1 MAGTRSNPTAS
12 GGAPKE
18 IPTISELILWPGRV
32 LAGPRSH
39 GGREL
44 HEFRYER
51 IENGSNLKSTHEG
64 IVSVSA
70 LQSHALCWMA
80 AQLMLAPGQYVHGS
94 RFCSGGPE
102 YVAKVIGR
110 LQLELRTGGGV
121 RAPIENNKQGG
132 YRLGLRPNQV
142 QIRKDFIDQ
151 VDDLP
156 LREFLQ
162 TVLKRRNR

>member
-1 MAGTRSNPTAS
+1 MAGTRTQ
-12 GGAPKE
+12 E
-18 IPTISELILWPGRV
+18 IPTVSELILWPGRV

-51 IENGSNLKSTHEG
+51 CENGANLKSTHEG
-64 IVSVSA
+64 IVSLSMM
-70 LQSHALCWMA
+70 QSHTLCWLA